1 MCAGVGV
8 ISFFATGFCRWGSGG
23 PGGVF
28 LRAGKCER
36 ILERL
41 WYEGNV
47 SPFLGGFQAGGVAR
61 WNGLAWQCL
70 VGARRHRGA
79 FTAASH
85 RRRPGAPAPTSF
97 SFSFS
102 SPCPLG
108 GVAQIS
114 QAARLHSLGLAAKYR
129 FCARVSACVCMFP
142 MSVKPMT
149 SSPFRSPSLASESP
163 PPLRK

>member
-1 MCAGVGV
+1 MRRGGWG
-8 ISFFATGFCRWGSGG
+8 ISGFCRWGSDG

-47 SPFLGGFQAGGVAR
+47 SPFLGCFQAGGVAR
-61 WNGLAWQCL
+61 RNGSAWQCL

-79 FTAASH
+79 FTGPPIGGGQALQRPPASLSLSLLPAH
-85 RRRPGAPAPTSF
+85 SEELLKFPRP
-97 SFSFS
+97 
-102 SPCPLG
+102 
-108 GVAQIS
+108 V
-114 QAARLHSLGLAAKYR
+114 RLRSLGLAAKYR
-129 FCARVSACVCMFP
+129 FCMRVNACLCMFP

-149 SSPFRSPSLASESP
+149 SSPFRSPSLAFEFP